1 MGRRQITLWL
11 DERWYDALSH
21 QLKNRDTTVEDAL
34 DEFLDAMIDQ
44 LPKREYERVSREIW
58 QEIQRQ
64 ADEGPRPVSVFRV
77 TQNGQTDHL
86 LTEGDASM
94 DALRIALCLRTYLL
108 RKANSSERFA
118 EALHGA
124 VDIAP
129 EVFEDYADELRQ
141 GTGRMVA
148 ALGIDLDHGEFST
161 LDAADGWEVYAIRD
175 VSTAAWHASRK
186 DSLEWER
193 RQDIFAAE
201 LERKLIRC
209 DSPEIAPPSGP
220 TM

>member
-11 DERWYDALSH
+11 DERWYDALSRH
-21 QLKNRDTTVEDAL
+21 LGEERLEDKL
-34 DEFLDAMIDQ
+34 DDYLDAMIDQ
-44 LPKREYERVSREIW
+44 LPKREYERVSRDIW

-94 DALRIALCLRTYLL
+94 DALYTALRLRTYLL
-108 RKANSSERFA
+108 RRGNSPERFA
-118 EALHGA
+118 ETIPAADH
-124 VDIAP
+124 IAP
-129 EVFEDYADELRQ
+129 EVFREYGDELRQ
-141 GTGRMVA
+141 GSRRITA
-148 ALGIDLDHGEFST
+148 SLDIDLDRGEFFV
-161 LDAADGWEVYAIRD
+161 LDAAYGWEVYTIRD
-175 VSTAAWHASRK
+175 VSTAAWHATRK
-186 DSLEWER
+186 DGLAWEQ

>member
-21 QLKNRDTTVEDAL
+21 HLGKERLEDKL
-34 DEFLDAMIDQ
+34 DDYLDAMIDQ

-58 QEIQRQ
+58 QELQRQ
-64 ADEGPRPVSVFRV
+64 ADEGPRPVSVFRI
-77 TQNGQTDHL
+77 TQNGQKDHL
-86 LTEGDASM
+86 LTEGSTSM
-94 DALRIALCLRTYLL
+94 DALHTALRLRTYLL
-108 RKANSSERFA
+108 RRGNSPERFA
-118 EALHGA
+118 ETIPAANH
-124 VDIAP
+124 IAP
-129 EVFEDYADELRQ
+129 EVFREYGDELRQ
-141 GTGRMVA
+141 GSRRMTA
-148 ALGIDLDHGEFST
+148 SLDIDLDRGEFSV
-161 LDAADGWEVYAIRD
+161 LDAADGWEVYAILD
-175 VSTAAWHASRK
+175 ASTAAWHASRK
-186 DSLEWER
+186 VGLAWEQ